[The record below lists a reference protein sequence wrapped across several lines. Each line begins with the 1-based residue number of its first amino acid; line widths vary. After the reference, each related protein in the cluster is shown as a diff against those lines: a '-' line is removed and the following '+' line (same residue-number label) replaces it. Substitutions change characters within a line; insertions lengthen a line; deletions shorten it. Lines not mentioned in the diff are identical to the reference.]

1 MTIRRITKLAAV
13 AALYVAFTI
22 INPFS
27 YDMVQFRVSEVL
39 VLLCFY
45 RRDYGYALI
54 IGCFIANL
62 FGPMVLVDAFFG
74 SLATAI
80 SVMFIARSKNIVLAS
95 LYPVVFNAVI
105 VGLELHYFLKL
116 PLLESMAWV
125 ALGEFV
131 VVTTVGVILFKIL
144 EKNDGFLDFI
154 EANQNLP
161 QD

>member
-27 YDMVQFRVSEVL
+27 YDMVSSG
-39 VLLCFY
+39 Y
-45 RRDYGYALI
+45 RKYWCSYV
-54 IGCFIANL
+54 FIAALRLRPYYRL
-62 FGPMVLVDAFFG
+62 FLSLTYSGRWSSLTLFG

-105 VGLELHYFLKL
+105 VGLELHYFWEL

>member
-13 AALYVAFTI
+13 AALYVVFTI

-62 FGPMVLVDAFFG
+62 FGPMVLVDAF
-74 SLATAI
+74 S
-80 SVMFIARSKNIVLAS
+80 
-95 LYPVVFNAVI
+95 
-105 VGLELHYFLKL
+105 E
-116 PLLESMAWV
+116 AWRRR
-125 ALGEFV
+125 FR
-131 VVTTVGVILFKIL
+131 
-144 EKNDGFLDFI
+144 
-154 EANQNLP
+154 
-161 QD
+161 